1 MPIDI
6 DGLSYE
12 ELVQL
17 DRRIVERL
25 KMLQAVK
32 AHVDMMAF
40 NLGARVRFDSQDGR
54 QLGILVKY
62 NRKTVTVLTDDGQQ
76 WRVSP
81 SLLSP
86 VKDAGEAATHDQQPN
101 EKNDCADQYGSIAVS
116 IERYPLAGV

>member
-17 DRRIVERL
+17 NRRVVERL
-25 KMLQAVK
+25 KMLQAMQ

-40 NLGARVRFDSQDGR
+40 NLGARVSFDSQDGP
-54 QLGILVKY
+54 QFGTLVKY

-86 VKDAGEAATHDQQPN
+86 VKDVDETPQSEPPRLKKQL
-101 EKNDCADQYGSIAVS
+101 
-116 IERYPLAGV
+116 R

>member
-1 MPIDI
+1 MEVTIMPIDI

-17 DRRIVERL
+17 NHRVVERL
-25 KMLQAVK
+25 KMLQAMQ

-40 NLGARVRFDSQDGR
+40 NLGARVSFDSEDGR
-54 QLGILVKY
+54 QLGTLVKY
-62 NRKTVTVLTDDGQQ
+62 NRKTVNVLGDDGRQ

-86 VKDAGEAATHDQQPN
+86 VKDVDRQTQPRHARN
-101 EKNDCADQYGSIAVS
+101 KKRI
-116 IERYPLAGV
+116 R

>member
-17 DRRIVERL
+17 NHRVVERL
-25 KMLQAVK
+25 KMLEAMQ

-40 NLGARVRFDSQDGR
+40 NLGTRVSFDSQFGR
-54 QLGILVKY
+54 QFGKVAKY
-62 NRKTVTVLTDDGQQ
+62 NRKTVAVIGDDGRQ
-76 WRVSP
+76 WRISP

-86 VKDAGEAATHDQQPN
+86 VKDVDVTAGTGQSKKGH
-101 EKNDCADQYGSIAVS
+101 KKK
-116 IERYPLAGV
+116 RLR

>member
-17 DRRIVERL
+17 NHRVVERL
-25 KMLQAVK
+25 KMLQAMQ

-40 NLGARVRFDSQDGR
+40 NIGARVSFDSQDGR
-54 QLGILVKY
+54 QLGTLVKY
-62 NRKTVTVLTDDGQQ
+62 NRKTVNVLGDDGRQ

-81 SLLSP
+81 ALLSP
-86 VKDAGEAATHDQQPN
+86 VKDVDDQPRPRHSRK
-101 EKNDCADQYGSIAVS
+101 KNDSADSVRVNSGLV
-116 IERYPLAGV
+116 

>member
-1 MPIDI
+1 MSIDI

-17 DRRIVERL
+17 NHRVVERL
-25 KMLQAVK
+25 KMLQAMQ

-40 NLGARVRFDSQDGR
+40 NLGARVSFDSQDGP
-54 QLGILVKY
+54 QQGTLVKY
-62 NRKTVTVLTDDGQQ
+62 NRKTVTVLTDDGRQ

-86 VKDAGEAATHDQQPN
+86 IQDVDATPQP
-101 EKNDCADQYGSIAVS
+101 KPSRLKKQL
-116 IERYPLAGV
+116 R